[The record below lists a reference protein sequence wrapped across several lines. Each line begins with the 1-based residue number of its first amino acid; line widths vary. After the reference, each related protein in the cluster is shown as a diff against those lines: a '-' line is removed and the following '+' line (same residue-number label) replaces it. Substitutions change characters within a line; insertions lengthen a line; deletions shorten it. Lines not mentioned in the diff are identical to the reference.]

1 MMSLTLSELREPHLL
16 GWNTG
21 PLGLVEA
28 LESLRI
34 K

>member
-1 MMSLTLSELREPHLL
+1 MLSLTLSELCEPHLL
-16 GWNTG
+16 GWNIG
-21 PLGLVEA
+21 PLRLVEA